1 MTFAILSS
9 TIFVSGCLS
18 HSFFEHQHWNDVRT
32 GESWSPASE
41 RSKWASQ
48 PEMNAAIS
56 SSEMNFSNVTTHG
69 ASSPGRFSYLYRMRR
84 LRIIAPNCAEVR
96 RIARDEPRVARP
108 RQRARRVLR
117 EVGHDAPVGRV
128 DVARPDGGRRVG
140 WPVARPPL
148 LLARAARRR
157 AVLVHVPRV
166 RRALA
171 GVGPLAARRVGVVA
185 AERLVDDPDEAAH
198 AARPRAAVQ
207 HVRLVGVAL
216 AARRARGAAVLR
228 LVRARAA
235 RPRRARRRV
244 QLAPRRRG
252 RRLAARAARRRAL
265 RRHERGVFA
274 ALAVARPL
282 RAALILVGTRVV
294 CGTEEVGEAAEEQ
307 RAARRS
313 ERGSRL
319 HLWRRTLLGGSGGGG
334 GVVSDEK

>member
-1 MTFAILSS
+1 M
-9 TIFVSGCLS
+9 
-18 HSFFEHQHWNDVRT
+18 
-32 GESWSPASE
+32 
-41 RSKWASQ
+41 
-48 PEMNAAIS
+48 
-56 SSEMNFSNVTTHG
+56 
-69 ASSPGRFSYLYRMRR
+69 
-84 LRIIAPNCAEVR
+84 IAPELRQNCARIAR
-96 RIARDEPRVARP
+96 RIARDAPRVARP
-108 RQRARRVLR
+108 RERARRVLR
-117 EVGHDAPVGRV
+117 ELGHDAPVRRV

-140 WPVARPPL
+140 RPVARPPL

-265 RRHERGVFA
+265 RRHERGVLL

-282 RAALILVGTRVV
+282 RAALILVGARRAVLAP
-294 CGTEEVGEAAEEQ
+294 EEVGEAAEEQ

-334 GVVSDEK
+334 VVGHTRRRSLYERRLESSSEIAELWNPRVEVH